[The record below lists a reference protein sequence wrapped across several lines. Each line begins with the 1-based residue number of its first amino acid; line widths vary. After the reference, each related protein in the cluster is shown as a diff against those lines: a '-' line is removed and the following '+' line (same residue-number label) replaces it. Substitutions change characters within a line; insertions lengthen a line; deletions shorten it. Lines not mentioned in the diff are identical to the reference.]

1 MEDLEETV
9 RALVD
14 HADVQGGVLLAHT
27 ALVSSVISV
36 FKAKGLIS
44 QDDVN
49 SIYDFAMVA
58 AETSTVITAETS
70 NHARRILEMMAG
82 EMAGTLRRD

>member
-14 HADVQGGVLLAHT
+14 HTDVQGGVLLAHT
-27 ALVSSVISV
+27 ALVTSVISL

-58 AETSTVITAETS
+58 AETSTAITVETS

-82 EMAGTLRRD
+82 EMAGSQRRD